1 MKTSNSKTKFFSLR
15 QKRGAALITT
25 AVLTLS
31 LAAAALLFTAC
42 PNAVQTPKPTP
53 PPPPPA
59 PTHTL
64 TFSVE
69 GTANGTL
76 TAKVDGKP
84 ITSGGKVPYGT
95 TVTFTATVTA
105 AEHYADEWTI
115 KGGSFKTGGKDGDT
129 TATVQITGE
138 TEVKVNFSRYKSV
151 AFGTDGADL
160 AAYLNSG
167 TPAADGIY
175 YIKVTGLQAEHLK
188 GEATHSPYRP
198 SPLGKVLNDNP
209 SKKVAL
215 KFGKLPAVTDM
226 EGCFRECKNLT
237 QAPVLP
243 AGVTNMKSCFY
254 NCEDLTQAPE
264 IPESVTN
271 MQNCFNGCKNLTQ
284 ISPFPANA
292 KVTDMNACF
301 YECESLTQVPALP
314 ASVTNI
320 TNCFSKCKNLTQAP
334 EIPASVTEMTSCFY
348 ECRKLTQAPS
358 TIPKGVTNLHS
369 CFYLCRKLTK
379 APVIPKGVTA
389 MKYCFKFC
397 KELTEVTLECNYGGE
412 RPFNEAFFR
421 CDKLTAGSIKVP
433 ADQVDAYKAGADDM
447 GTQPDRFVAAP

>member
-1 MKTSNSKTKFFSLR
+1 MTKFKTKHKAKAFL
-15 QKRGAALITT
+15 GAAFMLLVALI
-25 AVLTLS
+25 
-31 LAAAALLFTAC
+31 FTAC
-42 PNAVQTPKPTP
+42 PQRAKPKAKPEEP
-53 PPPPPA
+53 PPGPQKV
-59 PTHTL
+59 

-69 GTANGTL
+69 GTPANGTL
-76 TAKVDGKP
+76 KAMAGSTE
-84 ITSGGKVPYGT
+84 ITSGKKVPYGT
-95 TVTFTATVTA
+95 TVTFTATATA

-175 YIKVTGLQAEHLK
+175 YIKVTGLKAEHLK
-188 GEATHSPYRP
+188 GEASHSPYHP

-209 SKKVAL
+209 AKKVAL
-215 KFGKLPAVTDM
+215 KFGKLPAVTNM
-226 EGCFRECKNLT
+226 EACFRDCKNLT
-237 QAPVLP
+237 QAPMLP
-243 AGVTNMKSCFY
+243 AGVTNLSACFY
-254 NCEDLTQAPE
+254 NCEGLTQAPE

-271 MQNCFNGCKNLTQ
+271 MNSCFNGCKNLIQ
-284 ISPFPANA
+284 VPAFPANA
-292 KVTDMNACF
+292 KVTNMNGCF
-301 YECESLTQVPALP
+301 VECENLTQVPSLP
-314 ASVTNI
+314 ASVTDI

-334 EIPASVTEMTSCFY
+334 EIPASVTEMADCFY
-348 ECRKLTQAPS
+348 GCEKLTQAPS

-369 CFYLCRKLTK
+369 CFSYCRKLTK
-379 APVIPKGVTA
+379 APVIPKGVTY

-397 KELTEVTLECNYGGE
+397 KELEEVTLECNYGGE
-412 RPFNEAFFR
+412 KSFREAFLS